1 MNIKIRCKLNVIKYS
16 ECHQMLSGMTVLVVW
31 CIGIT
36 PALVTPPH
44 SRPSVRLR
52 SAGDKAHWQG
62 RMTMESFVTSPSYSV
77 FATLR
82 YLSSGTSST
91 SSPESSSSA
100 ISLSSSRSPS
110 NTSRTSSPSSPSSLS
125 RRSSR
130 SSTSSTSIWVDVTML
145 AGQKS
150 HKSHLYLSLT
160 L

>member
-1 MNIKIRCKLNVIKYS
+1 
-16 ECHQMLSGMTVLVVW
+16 
-31 CIGIT
+31 
-36 PALVTPPH
+36 
-44 SRPSVRLR
+44 
-52 SAGDKAHWQG
+52 
-62 RMTMESFVTSPSYSV
+62 MESFVTSPSYSV

-110 NTSRTSSPSSPSSLS
+110 NTSRTSSPSSLS

-130 SSTSSTSIWVDVTML
+130 SSTSIWVDVTML